1 MGISPAHTLPS
12 GGTSTMSAPNSSTL
26 GACPNCRAD
35 LTAAHVLIE
44 YEADGQHEAYAEC
57 PQCSEV
63 VSPV

>member
-1 MGISPAHTLPS
+1 
-12 GGTSTMSAPNSSTL
+12 MSAPNSSTL